1 MSLIPLLADSPLLTE
16 LLEALRKRSRAI
28 KHKGVQ
34 VAIERVIEEA
44 DGEKR
49 ERLEI
54 DCRLGKR
61 QQARLFVWDDR
72 ALWVHAAE
80 AIPKSGWKFQ
90 FTDSGRYVGTA
101 DARMLVSALEATWAA
116 MYEMAPADIGRLAS
130 IWTPLLAKGPK
141 LVA

>member
-1 MSLIPLLADSPLLTE
+1 MSLVPLLADSPLLTD

-28 KHKGVQ
+28 KHKGAQ
-34 VAIERVIEEA
+34 LTIERVIEEA

-54 DCRLGKR
+54 ECRLRKR
-61 QQARLFVWDDR
+61 QRVRLLVWDDR

-80 AIPKSGWKFQ
+80 AVPKSGWKFQ

-101 DARMLVSALEATWAA
+101 DTRMLVSALEATWAA
-116 MYEMAPADIGRLAS
+116 MYEMTSADTGRLAT
-130 IWTPLLAKGPK
+130 IWAPLLAKGPQ